1 MQKIIS
7 NHKKIALQL
16 SGGKDSL
23 ACLYIMRPYW
33 DRLTVYWLNTGA
45 AFPETVE
52 QMKAIREMVPHF
64 VEIGGRQPEVI
75 EEFGLPSDIVPVNST
90 PVGVTAAGDGRALIQ
105 DRYSCCLRSLMI
117 PMHERMMQDGVTLII
132 RGQKD
137 SDRLKAPIKS
147 GDVVDGIQ
155 YLLPI
160 ETWDDDDVLS
170 YLKGQ
175 GATLPR
181 FYETLRASPDCISCS
196 AYWEEG
202 RAAYLKQHHPREHVI
217 YLARLDAINVAVN
230 EHIAAFNHEV
240 NA

>member
-7 NHKKIALQL
+7 KHKKIALQL

-45 AFPETVE
+45 AFPETIE
-52 QMKAIREMVPHF
+52 QMKAIRELVPHF
-64 VEIGGRQPEVI
+64 VEVAGRQPEVI
-75 EEFGLPSDIVPVNST
+75 AQFGLPSDIVPINST
-90 PVGVTAAGDGRALIQ
+90 PVGLVATGGGRTLIQ
-105 DRYSCCLRSLMI
+105 DRYSCCLRSLML
-117 PMHERMMQDGVTLII
+117 PMHERMVQDGITLVI

-137 SDRLKAPIKS
+137 SDRMKAPIKS
-147 GDVVDGIQ
+147 GDVHDGIE
-155 YLLPI
+155 YLLPVQS
-160 ETWDDDDVLS
+160 WSDDDVLS

-175 GATLPR
+175 GVELPR
-181 FYETLRASPDCISCS
+181 FYETLRSSPDCISCS

-202 RAAYLKQHHPREHVI
+202 RSAYLKRHHPREHAI
-217 YLARLDAINVAVN
+217 YQARLDAINVAVN

>member
-1 MQKIIS
+1 MQAIIS
-7 NHKKIALQL
+7 KHKNIALQL

-45 AFPETVE
+45 AFPETIE
-52 QMKAIREMVPHF
+52 QMKAIREMVSHF
-64 VEIGGRQPEVI
+64 VEIAGRQPEVI
-75 EEFGLPSDIVPVNST
+75 VQFGLPSDIVPVNST

-117 PMHERMMQDGVTLII
+117 PMHERMVQDGVTLII

-147 GDVVDGIQ
+147 GDVVDGIE
-155 YLLPI
+155 YLLPV
-160 ETWDDDDVLS
+160 ENWTDADVLS

-181 FYETLRASPDCISCS
+181 FYETLRASPDCITCS

-202 RAAYLKQHHPREHVI
+202 RASYLKQHHPDAYSE
-217 YLARLDAINVAVN
+217 YQQRLNCISSAAAEAIA
-230 EHIAAFNHEV
+230 HFNTEV
-240 NA
+240 S

>member
-23 ACLYIMRPYW
+23 ACLYVMRPYW

-64 VEIGGRQPEVI
+64 VEIAGRQPEVI
-75 EEFGLPSDIVPVNST
+75 AQFGMPSDIVPVNST

-117 PMHERMMQDGVTLII
+117 PMHERMVQDGITLII

-147 GDVVDGIQ
+147 GDVVDGVQ

-160 ETWDDDDVLS
+160 EAWDDDDVLS

-175 GATLPR
+175 GVTLPR
-181 FYETLRASPDCISCS
+181 FYEKLRASPDCISCS

-202 RAAYLKQHHPREHVI
+202 RSAYLKQYHPREHVI
-217 YLARLDAINVAVN
+217 YQARLDAINVAVN

>member
-7 NHKKIALQL
+7 KHKKIALQL

-33 DRLTVYWLNTGA
+33 DRLAVYWLNTGA

-64 VEIGGRQPEVI
+64 VEIAGRQPEVI
-75 EEFGLPSDIVPVNST
+75 AQFGLPSDIVPVNST

-117 PMHERMMQDGVTLII
+117 PMHDRMALDGVTLII

-160 ETWDDDDVLS
+160 EAWDDDDVLS

-175 GATLPR
+175 GAPLPR

-202 RAAYLKQHHPREHVI
+202 RAAYLKQHHPREHAI
-217 YLARLDAINVAVN
+217 YQARLDAINVAVG